1 MIYEN
6 TIVILG
12 YSLGDTNLK
21 AIINEYKNFSRENV
35 IGSSMFLVSRKKVE
49 SYLKEYYF
57 HCYGIRVIDN
67 LDIHD
72 FFDKLNSKI
81 QDVQK
86 RVEDSLENIEK
97 VLSGKHSF
105 SKSFLKVENN
115 FYEIIMSLAAFG
127 VL

>member
-1 MIYEN
+1 
-6 TIVILG
+6 
-12 YSLGDTNLK
+12 
-21 AIINEYKNFSRENV
+21 
-35 IGSSMFLVSRKKVE
+35 
-49 SYLKEYYF
+49 
-57 HCYGIRVIDN
+57 
-67 LDIHD
+67 
-72 FFDKLNSKI
+72 DKLNSKI

-127 VL
+127 VLVTDAKAMNMIEKIIQEKIKLTSENSAWEQYVHLANWLIYLATIIEIKDTSLEKIYLKAV